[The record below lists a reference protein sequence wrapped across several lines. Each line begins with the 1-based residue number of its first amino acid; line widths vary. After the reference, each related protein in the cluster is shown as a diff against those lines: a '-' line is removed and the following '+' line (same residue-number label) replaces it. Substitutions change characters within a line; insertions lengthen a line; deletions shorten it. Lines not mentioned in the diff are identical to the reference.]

1 VQVRPISRVERLH
14 QQIALLAN
22 RTLPI
27 AIKSTQLG
35 FLLDAARVSKSEMAE
50 LCANHTPNIAVGF
63 RYTKADPRTLI
74 QELANPR
81 TCRVTNRARKP
92 TQDPANSFI
101 ELYGFEGIPCKIE

>member
-1 VQVRPISRVERLH
+1 VQVRPISRIERLH

-63 RYTKADPRTLI
+63 RYTKANP
-74 QELANPR
+74 ELANPR
-81 TCRVTNRARKP
+81 TCRVTNRARKL

-101 ELYGFEGIPCKIE
+101 ELYGFERIPCKIE